1 MKPLDDAEFTIIG
14 TGLMGSSLALALR
27 GKAKCIRGVDRNAAT
42 LELAARHFDEV
53 TSDLARAVKHSD
65 VVVLAAPVRTI
76 VQLLD
81 KLKTVARPGTLI
93 LDLGSSKGR
102 IVEAMNTLP
111 DHLLAVG
118 GHPMCGK
125 ENSGPDAADP
135 AIFWD
140 RVFVL
145 CPTLRSTPEA
155 IEFAREM
162 VAAIGSRIR
171 TMPADRHDRA
181 VAAISHLPY
190 ALSVGLV
197 QTVIDETQED
207 GAAWDL
213 AASGFRDT
221 SRLAGSDL
229 TMMGDTLLTN
239 RDAVLDMLSTFRTTL
254 DQIEAALQS
263 SDEAALRAI
272 LEGSKQARDLWF
284 EQFKNSSK

>member
-1 MKPLDDAEFTIIG
+1 
-14 TGLMGSSLALALR
+14 MGSSLALALR
-27 GKAKCIRGVDRNAAT
+27 GKAKCVRGVDRNPAI
-42 LELAARHFDEV
+42 LKLAARHFDEV
-53 TSDLARAVKHSD
+53 HSDLSPSVQQSD
-65 VVVLAAPVRTI
+65 VVILAAPVRTI
-76 VQLLD
+76 VNLIE
-81 KLKTVARPGTLI
+81 KLKSVARPGTLI
-93 LDLGSSKGR
+93 LDLGSSKGQ

-145 CPTLRSTPEA
+145 CPTARSTPEA
-155 IEFAREM
+155 IDFAREL
-162 VAAIGSRIR
+162 VVAIGSRYR

-197 QTVIDETQED
+197 DTVINETLED

-221 SRLAGSDL
+221 SRLAGSDI

-239 RDAVLDMLSTFRTTL
+239 RDAVLDMLATFRAEL

-272 LEGSKQARDLWF
+272 LERSKQARDLWF

>member
-1 MKPLDDAEFTIIG
+1 
-14 TGLMGSSLALALR
+14 
-27 GKAKCIRGVDRNAAT
+27 
-42 LELAARHFDEV
+42 
-53 TSDLARAVKHSD
+53 
-65 VVVLAAPVRTI
+65 
-76 VQLLD
+76 
-81 KLKTVARPGTLI
+81 
-93 LDLGSSKGR
+93 
-102 IVEAMNTLP
+102 MNTLP

-125 ENSGPDAADP
+125 ENSGPEAADP

-145 CPTLRSTPEA
+145 CPTVRSTPEA
-155 IEFAREM
+155 IAFARDM
-162 VAAIGSRIR
+162 VVAIGSRHR

-197 QTVIDETQED
+197 QTVINETQED
-207 GAAWDL
+207 GGAWDL

-221 SRLAGSDL
+221 SRLAGSDI

-239 RDAVLDMLSTFRTTL
+239 RDAVLAMVATFRSEI

-272 LEGSKQARDLWF
+272 LERSKQARDLWF